1 MTKYLL
7 SSRFPVDAIHGVE
20 VGVRPSISEK
30 EQKHR
35 EMERFVYA
43 PRIGD
48 SDGKESAC
56 QCRSPG
62 LDPDL
67 GRSAGGGH
75 GNPQYSCPG
84 NPKDRGAW
92 RATVHG
98 ITKESDIAYQLHYH
112 RYHEPCVSRSAKL

>member
-7 SSRFPVDAIHGVE
+7 SSRFPVGAIHDVE

-35 EMERFVYA
+35 EMERFVYT
-43 PRIGD
+43 PHICD

-62 LDPDL
+62 LDPDP

-75 GNPQYSCPG
+75 VNPLQYSCPG

-98 ITKESDIAYQLHYH
+98 ITKESDTAYQLNYH
-112 RYHEPCVSRSAKL
+112 TTTSHV